1 MAYIYYLLALVL
13 LTVSSA
19 ANAQDAELGDFSTN
33 QQIDGNNTTTTTT
46 TVNNKGTPVNTAVS
60 PSAPSYNQDVCV
72 ISSGVGAQTL
82 QIGLSF
88 GKTTT
93 DEICQA
99 LKLARMLSDL
109 NLKVAAASVLCQAS
123 PVVFHAMMDAKTPCP
138 IHGLIGEE
146 AIEHYKKDPKHVPD
160 RPPVYRNRSKSECL
174 RYDAARKRYVRDKSC
189 NSE

>member
-1 MAYIYYLLALVL
+1 LAYIYYLLLLAL

-19 ANAQDAELGDFSTN
+19 NANDADLGDFSTN
-33 QQIDGNNTTTTTT
+33 QQADTITTETTT
-46 TVNNKGTPVNTAVS
+46 TVNQTGTPVNTAVS

-88 GKTTT
+88 GRTTT
-93 DEICQA
+93 DEVCQL
-99 LKLARMLSDL
+99 LKLSRQLSDL
-109 NLKVAAASVLCQAS
+109 NLKVAAASVLCQH
-123 PVVFHAMMDAKTPCP
+123 PIVFHAMMDAKTPCP

-160 RPPVYRNRSKSECL
+160 RPPVYRNSGKSKCL
-174 RYDAARKRYVRDKSC
+174 RYDFSKKRYVRDKSC